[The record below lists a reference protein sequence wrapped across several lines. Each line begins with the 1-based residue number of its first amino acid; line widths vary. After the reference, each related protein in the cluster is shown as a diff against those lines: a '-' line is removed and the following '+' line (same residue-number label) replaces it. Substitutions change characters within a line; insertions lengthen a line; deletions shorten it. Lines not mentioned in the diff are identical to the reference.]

1 MMMTTTTMEEE
12 EEDMEIE
19 NDVYVAHEIDL
30 DYEFDAARFFDFTV
44 QESPVQAR
52 LAELWFETA
61 ASYPPSRRFSP
72 FLFLPTHFSCLTQ
85 CTLVSSI
92 ISCVSAFVSKLVL
105 REDDVSASSLECFNG
120 DSKSVA
126 GVLQDIA
133 MQMQPLQVNSTGLTF
148 TSKTTGNSLK
158 SKAKSTVRKGS
169 TLMKPTASQ
178 LAKQNRAPQN
188 VASRFQKLSQN
199 KEMNLSTFSG
209 VETQASKRQKLEDGH
224 SRKVGDVIQ
233 QTNFVH
239 KAPNRIV
246 TTEENSRHTKLRITI
261 PREPELETAHR
272 AQRIRPKNVVEA
284 EHVTVAG
291 SRFKARPLN
300 RKILN
305 APTLPLPKRSTPQL
319 PEFQEFHLK
328 TWERAMQHSSA
339 TSSSLLRCND
349 SDKGLDKPPSSTVN
363 RGRDLRRPSAMTP
376 MSPPKHDG
384 LDFTHNFKARPL
396 NRKILSSRGDIGVF
410 RNRKQESTVPT
421 EFNFQTEKRVQHNL
435 PIELFSKL
443 SLTSEIQS
451 NNGSHINQPHHSM
464 VFRKDLK
471 ENISSFHLNQK
482 DKPFIFGGN
491 KIHSGNE
498 HCMSEVG
505 SRLTARY
512 Q

>member
-61 ASYPPSRRFSP
+61 ASYPPSP
-72 FLFLPTHFSCLTQ
+72 
-85 CTLVSSI
+85 
-92 ISCVSAFVSKLVL
+92 FVSKLVL

-505 SRLTARY
+505 SRLTARSLGIR
-512 Q
+512 